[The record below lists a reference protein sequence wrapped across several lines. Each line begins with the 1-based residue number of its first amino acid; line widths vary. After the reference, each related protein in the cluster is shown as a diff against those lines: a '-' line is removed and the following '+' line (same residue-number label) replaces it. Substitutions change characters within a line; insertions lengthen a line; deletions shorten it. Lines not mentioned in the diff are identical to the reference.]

1 MKKRKPA
8 RLILTLLVVAVVVA
22 QFVPVTRDNPPVG
35 ADFDGDAAVKA
46 VLKKSCYDC
55 HSNETVWPWYSY
67 VAPVSWLVASDVTE
81 AREKLNFSDWGQM
94 SPENQAHASREV
106 WKEIEK
112 GEMPLGMYL
121 LMHSEAVLT
130 EADKVVIQNWAG
142 GTAGQ
147 TTEPTDEAG
156 E

>member
-121 LMHSEAVLT
+121 LMHSEAVPT

-147 TTEPTDEAG
+147 TAEPMEEAG